1 MVDFSNPA
9 IQKLIQNMKWKEMGE
24 FERIKAIYNYVRDDV
39 LFGYNIDDGISA
51 SKVLQMVMDN
61 VIQKELYLWHFYVPA
76 IFHAEYMV
84 LRLIKDCRK
93 GL

>member
-1 MVDFSNPA
+1 MKDKYLRETRMVDFSNPA

-24 FERIKAIYNYVRDDV
+24 FQLQKY
-39 LFGYNIDDGISA
+39 
-51 SKVLQMVMDN
+51 LQMVMDN
-61 VIQKELYLWHFYVPA
+61 VIRKELYLWHFYVPA

>member
-1 MVDFSNPA
+1 MKDKYLRETRMVDFSNPA

-24 FERIKAIYNYVRDDV
+24 FQLQKY
-39 LFGYNIDDGISA
+39 
-51 SKVLQMVMDN
+51 LQMVMDN

-76 IFHAEYMV
+76 IFHAEYKA

>member
-1 MVDFSNPA
+1 MKDKFLRETRMVDFSNPA

-24 FERIKAIYNYVRDDV
+24 FQLQKY
-39 LFGYNIDDGISA
+39 
-51 SKVLQMVMDN
+51 LQMVMDN

-93 GL
+93 GP

>member
-1 MVDFSNPA
+1 MKDKYLREIRMVDFSNPA

-24 FERIKAIYNYVRDDV
+24 FQLQKY
-39 LFGYNIDDGISA
+39 
-51 SKVLQMVMDN
+51 LQMVMDN

>member
-1 MVDFSNPA
+1 MKDKYLRETRMVDFSNPA

-24 FERIKAIYNYVRDDV
+24 FQLQKY
-39 LFGYNIDDGISA
+39 
-51 SKVLQMVMDN
+51 LQMVMDN

-93 GL
+93 EL

>member
-1 MVDFSNPA
+1 MKDKYLRETRMVDFSNPA

-24 FERIKAIYNYVRDDV
+24 FQLQKY
-39 LFGYNIDDGISA
+39 
-51 SKVLQMVMDN
+51 LQMVMDN
-61 VIQKELYLWHFYVPA
+61 VIQKELYLWHFCVPA

>member
-1 MVDFSNPA
+1 MKDKYLRETRMVDFSNPA

-24 FERIKAIYNYVRDDV
+24 FQLQKY
-39 LFGYNIDDGISA
+39 
-51 SKVLQMVMDN
+51 LQMVMDN

-76 IFHAEYMV
+76 IFHAEYMA
-84 LRLIKDCRK
+84 LRVIKDCRK